1 MNKQYERIL
10 EKDYLNETL
19 NEIRNNRRFRR

>member
-10 EKDYLNETL
+10 EKDYLNKTL
-19 NEIRNNRRFRR
+19 NEIRNNRRKIR